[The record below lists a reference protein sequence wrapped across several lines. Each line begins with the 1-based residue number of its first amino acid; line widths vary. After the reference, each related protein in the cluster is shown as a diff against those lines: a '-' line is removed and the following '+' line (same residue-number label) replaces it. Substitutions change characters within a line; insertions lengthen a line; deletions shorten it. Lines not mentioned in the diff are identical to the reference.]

1 MNILGLQFGHDGSVC
16 LLKDGIVS
24 AYVYREREARVK
36 HAIGITGHEI
46 DKALNLA
53 GASLDDI
60 DLVAIVSTQ
69 SIEIL
74 SGLIP
79 EFGIEFAEHPNHA
92 KVQTPLVDMMK
103 HAGIDVRKV
112 LNHQLHDLLPD
123 KSNQSL
129 QRRVYELMC
138 PEASQIATSSLE
150 WVGWLDQYA
159 SLQHWDQGLPLTD
172 IATRID
178 ARPLFDN
185 PTVKYG
191 FHYPVT
197 VSLRGRSIAG
207 FFVNHHI
214 SHAASCFFRS
224 PFSEAAILTHDGYAN
239 GSGYNGGLMCFGR
252 GNELLPLGPHHLSIG
267 SLYDAVGVLLNLG
280 YQGPAGKLMGLAPY
294 GKPRFFH
301 PRFAGNWYDIAQTQ
315 ERPHHEVWI
324 EHCLASA
331 QKMGYD
337 MSALGVKERITDP
350 INVDIAAS
358 TQKLFEDSY
367 LSAVQTLHA
376 LMVNSGINLREL
388 CLSGGTALNCPSNS
402 RIFRESAFDNIFI
415 EPSCGDDGLAIG
427 SALYVYHHLLGNPRI
442 TSHEAHPDV
451 AYLGAKFTDE
461 SIAQVLGE
469 TGGVAFEK
477 VPSAPDAAA
486 ADLHANKVIAWFEG
500 ASECGPR
507 ALGHRSI
514 VANPSHADNWERVN
528 RIKGREWWRP
538 FAPSVLEEEATK
550 WFAGLPA
557 HSPHMLFTGQVL
569 SDRVPAI
576 RHVDGSSR
584 IQTVSPSVG
593 GYYSLI
599 KSFFGLSGIPLV
611 LNTSFNGPGEPII
624 ETPEQAITFLKS
636 TELDALYIGGYRVTR
651 QSNSA
656 AS

>member
-1 MNILGLQFGHDGSVC
+1 MIILGLQFGHDGSVC
-16 LLKDGIVS
+16 VLKDGAVA

-53 GASLDDI
+53 GITLDEVNLI
-60 DLVAIVSTQ
+60 AIVSTQ
-69 SIEIL
+69 SVEIL

-79 EFGIEFAEHPNHA
+79 NFTIDFNPHPDHA
-92 KVQTPLVDMMK
+92 KVQSPLVGMMSQ
-103 HAGIDVRKV
+103 AGIEVRKV

-123 KSNQSL
+123 KTNSAL

-138 PEASQIATSSLE
+138 PEAEQITAGSLE

-159 SLQHWDQGLPLTD
+159 SLQHWDQGLSLPD

-185 PTVKYG
+185 ATVKYG

-197 VSLRGRSIAG
+197 VGLGNRSFAG

-224 PFSEAAILTHDGYAN
+224 TYSEAAVLTHDGYAN
-239 GSGYNGGLMCFGR
+239 GAGYNGGLMCYGR
-252 GNELLPLGPHHLSIG
+252 GNELLPLGPHHLAIG
-267 SLYDAVGVLLNLG
+267 SLYDAVGILLNLG
-280 YQGPAGKLMGLAPY
+280 FQGPAGKLMGLAPY

-315 ERPHHEVWI
+315 KRAHHEVWI

-358 TQKLFEDSY
+358 TQKLFEESY
-367 LSAVQTLHA
+367 LGTVQTLHA
-376 LMVNSGINLREL
+376 LMVNSGVNVKEL

-402 RIFRESAFDNIFI
+402 RIYRESSFDNIFI

-427 SALYVYHHLLGNPRI
+427 SALYVYHHLLGNKRTLPTQDVRP
-442 TSHEAHPDV
+442 EV
-451 AYLGAKFTDE
+451 AYLGAQFTPE
-461 SIAQVLGE
+461 QIAQVLKEADGIS
-469 TGGVAFEK
+469 FERLPNSHE
-477 VPSAPDAAA
+477 VAA

-514 VANPSHADNWERVN
+514 LANPSHADNWERVN

-538 FAPSVLEEEATK
+538 FAPSVLEEEAPK

-584 IQTVSPSVG
+584 IQTVAPSVG
-593 GYYSLI
+593 AYYSLI
-599 KSFFGLSGIPLV
+599 KSFFAMSGIPLV

-624 ETPEQAITFLKS
+624 ETPEQAIAFLKS
-636 TELDALYIGGYRVTR
+636 TALDALYMGGYRITR
-651 QSNSA
+651 KGN
-656 AS
+656 